1 MIKYAITGNIAS
13 GKTTVEEFF
22 IKNGYEVL
30 DTDKVAHDLLDND
43 AYETVLKAFGK
54 EILTGNK
61 IDRIKLGK
69 IVFEDAEKRKIL
81 EDIIHPLVKKEIL
94 SYFEEKKEE
103 KAVFVAVP
111 LLFEANM
118 ETLFDK
124 IILIVADDETRLERL
139 VEKRGL
145 TRNDALRR
153 IKSQLSQ
160 FAKFED
166 SDYVFHN
173 NAELEN
179 LENQVNDFC
188 DRILKEQK

>member
-13 GKTTVEEFF
+13 GKTTVEKFF
-22 IKNGYEVL
+22 NKNGYEIL
-30 DTDKVAHDLLDND
+30 DTDNVAHNLLDTIARNS
-43 AYETVLKAFGK
+43 VLKEFGD
-54 EILTGNK
+54 EILTDKK
-61 IDRIKLGK
+61 IDRVKLGK
-69 IVFEDAEKRKIL
+69 IVFENPEKRKVL
-81 EDIIHPLVKKEIL
+81 ENIIHPLVKEKIL
-94 SYFEEKKEE
+94 SYFKEKKDE

-124 IILIVADDETRLERL
+124 IILVVADDETRLERL
-139 VEKRGL
+139 TEKRGL
-145 TRNDALRR
+145 SRNDALRR
-153 IKSQLSQ
+153 IKSQMSQ

-173 NAELEN
+173 NAELKN

-188 DRILKEQK
+188 NKILKEQK